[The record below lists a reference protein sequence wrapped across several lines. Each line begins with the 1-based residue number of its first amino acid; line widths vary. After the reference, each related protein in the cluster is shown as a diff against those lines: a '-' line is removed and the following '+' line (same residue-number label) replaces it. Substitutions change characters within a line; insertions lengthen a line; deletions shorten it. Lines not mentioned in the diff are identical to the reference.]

1 MVMVVCAFIILN
13 GLAIEGA
20 GAIIN
25 YGAKVAFI
33 AYWPKGAE

>member
-1 MVMVVCAFIILN
+1 MLIVLS

-25 YGAKVAFI
+25 HGAKVALLH
-33 AYWPKGAE
+33 ADAEAAR